1 MPHMAWYA
9 PDTFRRLPVLRP
21 IAPLLCLSLLAQP
34 TPYRK
39 APQAIQAVLDAP
51 GTPSLVASPTGDR
64 FLLTE
69 FERNPPIRELAQPM
83 ARLAGLRLNPR
94 TRGPHNPPRLKA
106 LALQSVD
113 GGPARPVALPKDAI
127 LGQPRW
133 SPDGKRFVLTGVTA
147 DATGLWVGEVST
159 GKLHRV
165 PNLRLNATLGTP
177 LDWLADGSLLCKA
190 VPAGQGPLP
199 QAPEVPEGPRIQE
212 NEGKAA
218 PVPTYQDL
226 LQNAQDEARFE
237 FLGQTQLVRV
247 DLATGAQKPIG
258 KPGLFAEVQPSPDGR
273 LLLVARL
280 QRPFSFLVPADQFPV
295 RQEVWDRTGR
305 RVHLAAD
312 LPLAEGIPMEGV
324 RTGPR
329 RLQWRPTAPAT
340 LAWVEALDNGDPKQK
355 AEFRDRILL
364 QAAPFQAAPVELLR
378 LKARLMGL
386 EWGERGDLAVV
397 REYERDRRWS
407 RTWLVEPAKPGAA
420 RLAFDLSTND
430 RYRNPGSF
438 QTRLLPSGQ
447 MALRQQGA
455 QLFLVGPG
463 ATPTGDRPFLD
474 AFDTT
479 TLATKRLFQSGETA
493 FEAPV
498 TLLPEGRFITRRES
512 PTEVP
517 NYWLHGANPQPLTRF
532 TDPLPDLRKIQ
543 KKLVKYTR
551 PDGVALSFTLYL
563 PPDYKAGERRPAVIW
578 AYPMEFTDAG
588 TAGQVSGST
597 QRFTTLGGMSHLFL
611 LLSGYVVLDNTTMP
625 VVGDPKTVND
635 TFIDQ
640 VVASAKAAIDKA
652 DELGVIDPKRVAV
665 GGHSYGAFMTANL
678 LAHSTLFKAG
688 IARSGAYNR
697 TLTPFG
703 FQSERRTLWEAP
715 DMYLKVS
722 PFMAANKFNAPILLI
737 HGEADNNSGTFPIQS
752 ERLYM
757 ALKGNGQAARYVTLP
772 LESHGYVARESI
784 EHTLWEM
791 ITWCDRHLQ
800 P

>member
-1 MPHMAWYA
+1 M
-9 PDTFRRLPVLRP
+9 LRP
-21 IAPLLCLSLLAQP
+21 LAPLLSLSLLAQP

-51 GTPSLVASPTGDR
+51 GTPALVASPTGER

-106 LALQSVD
+106 LALQGLD
-113 GGPARPVALPKDAI
+113 GQPARPIALPKDAI

-133 SPDGKRFVLTGVTA
+133 SPDGTRFVLTGATA
-147 DATGLWVGEVST
+147 DATGLWVGEVAT
-159 GKLHRV
+159 GKLHRIQG
-165 PNLRLNATLGTP
+165 LKLNASLGSP
-177 LDWLADGSLLCKA
+177 LDWMADGSLLCKV
-190 VPAGQGPLP
+190 VPAGQSPLP
-199 QAPEVPEGPRIQE
+199 PAPEVPEGPRIQE

-226 LQNAQDEARFE
+226 LQNARDEARFE
-237 FLGQTQLVRV
+237 YLGQSQLVRV
-247 DLATGAQKPIG
+247 DLRAGQVTPIG
-258 KPGLFAEVQPSPDGR
+258 QPGLYAEVQPAPEGR

-280 QRPFSFLVPADQFPV
+280 KRPFSYLVPAGEFPV
-295 RQEVWDRTGR
+295 TQEVWDLRGR
-305 RVHLAAD
+305 KVHTAAE
-312 LPLAEGIPMEGV
+312 LPLAEGIPIEGV

-329 RLQWRPTAPAT
+329 RLHWRPTAPAT
-340 LAWVEALDNGDPKQK
+340 LAWVEALDGGDPKRP
-355 AEFRDRILL
+355 AEYRDRVLT
-364 QAAPFQAAPVELLR
+364 QAAPFQAGPVELLR
-378 LKARLMGL
+378 LKARVMGV
-386 EWGERGDLAVV
+386 EWGEHGNLAVV
-397 REYERDRRWS
+397 REYERDRRWV
-407 RTWLVEPAKPGAA
+407 RTWLVDPAQPGTA
-420 RLAFDLSTND
+420 RLAFDQSAND
-430 RYRNPGSF
+430 RYRNPGTF
-438 QTRLLPSGQ
+438 QARQLPSGQ
-447 MALRQQGA
+447 TALRQVGKH
-455 QLFLVGPG
+455 LFLSGTG
-463 ATPTGDRPFLD
+463 ATAAGDRPFLD
-474 AFDTT
+474 RFDAT
-479 TLATKRLFQSGETA
+479 TLASERIFHCAETV

-498 TLLPEGRFITRRES
+498 ALLPDGRFITRRES
-512 PTEVP
+512 PTEAP
-517 NYWLHGANPQPLTRF
+517 NYLLHGPAPAAQPLTHF
-532 TDPLPDLRKIQ
+532 VDPLPALRKIQ
-543 KKLVKYTR
+543 KRLVKYTR

-563 PPDYKAGERRPAVIW
+563 PPDYKEGERRPAVIW
-578 AYPMEFTDAG
+578 AYPMEFSDAG
-588 TAGQVSGST
+588 TAGQVSGSPK
-597 QRFTTLGGMSHLFL
+597 RFTTLGGMSHLFL

-635 TFIDQ
+635 TFLAQ

-652 DELGVIDPKRVAV
+652 EELGVIDPKRVGV

-722 PFMAANKFNAPILLI
+722 PFMYANQFNAPILLI

-791 ITWCDRHLQ
+791 ITWCDRHLK
-800 P
+800 